1 MVSSYED
8 RQCGKYQIRGDIMTY
23 EKLIEKAYEAMTF
36 SYSPYSN
43 FKVGAALL
51 TKSGRVFTGCN
62 IEIASYG
69 ATNCAERTAIF
80 KAISEGEKEFA
91 AIAVTSSS
99 RDFTYP
105 CGICRQVIVEFAKD
119 IDIIVAKEYDYEV
132 YKIDELLPKSF
143 TQIDIK

>member
-1 MVSSYED
+1 
-8 RQCGKYQIRGDIMTY
+8 MTY
-23 EKLIEKAYEAMTF
+23 DQLIEKAYSAME
-36 SYSPYSN
+36 YAYAPYSN

-51 TKSGRVFTGCN
+51 CRNGKVFTGCN
-62 IEIASYG
+62 VEIASFG

-80 KAISEGEKEFA
+80 KAISEGENDFT
-91 AIAVTSSS
+91 AIAVVSSS

-119 IDIIVAKEYDYEV
+119 IDIIVAKDYDYEV
-132 YKIDELLPKSF
+132 YKIETLLPKSF